1 MQAKDYFTHIREFDH
16 KLGIY
21 LTFTLDKEVI
31 NKIRDNT
38 SGRTIILHDY
48 RQGISLDEAWKNRVL
63 CIPFLSQSLRAE
75 TCFHSKLTLLKGKE
89 QARLLI
95 GSMNLSKS
103 SFSGLKEV
111 CYSIDL
117 DYSSPLYE
125 AVLSHLRKLP
135 VELMKQHWIN
145 VIDELSIINKNG
157 VSDSTSNE
165 PTFISN
171 IDNDASIA
179 NMLLRHVKSLGI
191 KEKPILRI
199 ATPFLSKKY
208 DSNLVDFLDAL
219 RPQATFL
226 YLRDRTKVTNELI
239 ESCRNCIKI
248 VRPKAAKKAFH
259 AKIIMLEYA
268 KQALVFVGSANFT
281 KQGFFLSHKNLGNL
295 ENGVIIS
302 FADKKEIMEWFSKGW
317 EKPVDVAEWNSTAT
331 ESIEEAEPPQ
341 SYAWGGKKANNHVE
355 IYLFLSKPELIVKA
369 KIEGMRLQ
377 FKQIATK
384 LFKCEVVSTKDVIT
398 INLGPDEDDIKFHV
412 FDATSFENAKRSDG
426 ESLFSIVNN
435 ILEETVREDILKEE
449 LAKKKNELKIGSR
462 GVNIIEPPLLEQYY
476 YNAKHLIRLIRK
488 KKTFDESHRKELEL
502 ELAKQYGATGIYLA
516 MHLYGIFEQKGLKE
530 FSIVCSTKLDEL
542 FQSLPDLAGKYKPFL
557 NRWII
562 PNG

>member
-31 NKIRDNT
+31 NKIRENS
-38 SGRTIILHDY
+38 SGRTVILHDY
-48 RQGISLDEAWKNRVL
+48 RQGLSLDEAWKNRVL

-125 AVLSHLRKLP
+125 AVISYFRKLP

-145 VIDELSIINKNG
+145 VLDELSIINKNR

-179 NMLLRHVKSLGI
+179 SMLLRHVKTFAF
-191 KEKPILRI
+191 KDNPVLRI
-199 ATPFLSKKY
+199 ATPFLSKSY
-208 DSNLVDFLDAL
+208 GSHLIDFIDAL

-239 ESCRNCIKI
+239 ESCGNGIKI

-259 AKIIMLEYA
+259 AKIVMIEYA
-268 KQALVFVGSANFT
+268 KSALVYVGSANFT

-302 FADKKEIMEWFSKGW
+302 FSDKKEIMEWFSKGW
-317 EKPVDVAEWNSTAT
+317 EKPVDVAEWNSKAV
-331 ESIEEAEPPQ
+331 ESMKEDLVSP
-341 SYAWGGKKANNHVE
+341 SYAWGEKKANNHIE
-355 IYLFLSKPELIVKA
+355 IYLFLSNPELIDEAEFEGKKLRFK
-369 KIEGMRLQ
+369 KIDTR
-377 FKQIATK
+377 
-384 LFKCEVVSTKDVIT
+384 LFKSEVISTKDVIT
-398 INLGPDEDDIKFHV
+398 IRLREDNITFHV
-412 FDATSFENAKRSDG
+412 FDAISFENAKRDDG
-426 ESLFSIVNN
+426 ESLFSIDNN

-449 LAKKKNELKIGSR
+449 LAKKGIKIGSR

-476 YNAKHLIRLIRK
+476 YNAKHLIRLIQK

-530 FSIVCSTKLDEL
+530 FSIVCSSKLDEL
-542 FQSLPDLAGKYKPFL
+542 FQSIPILTGKYKPFL
-557 NRWII
+557 NQWII